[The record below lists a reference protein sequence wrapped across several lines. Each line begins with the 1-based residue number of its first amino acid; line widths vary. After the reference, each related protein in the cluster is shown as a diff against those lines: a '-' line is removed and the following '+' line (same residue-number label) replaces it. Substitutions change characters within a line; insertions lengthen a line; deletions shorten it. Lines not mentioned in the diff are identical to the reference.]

1 MPRARSPER
10 DLAYQLWLES
20 GKQRELKDIAAELG
34 VSPSQVRNWKTLD
47 DWDDRKSCATI
58 QTNNC
63 ATKRKRGGQPG
74 NKNSNGPP
82 GNKNAEKYGFLSK
95 YLPAETKEIFD
106 AVAKADPLDLM
117 WQQIQIQY
125 AAIIRAQ
132 RIAYVKD
139 QQDKSIDI
147 SMTVDADSGSTTAYE
162 IQQAWDKQENFLKAQ
177 SRAMA
182 TLANLIR
189 QYEQMLRDRGVN
201 ATEEQRLRLDKLR
214 AETDRIRRSNLPEQ
228 DDGVE
233 IINDAPRQE
242 NGQDL
247 GHCDSEVPAD
257 I

>member
-1 MPRARSPER
+1 MPKAKNAKADE
-10 DLAYQLWLES
+10 ALELFRQ
-20 GKQRELKDIAAELG
+20 GIKLVEIADRLG
-34 VSPSQVRNWKTLD
+34 VPPGTVRRWKSIYKWDSERSEKKPSV
-47 DWDDRKSCATI
+47 
-58 QTNNC
+58 
-63 ATKRKRGGQPG
+63 RKRGAQPG
-74 NKNSNGPP
+74 NKNSKGGPP
-82 GNKNAEKYGFLSK
+82 GNKKAEKYGFLSK
-95 YLPAETKEIFD
+95 YLPPETKEIFD
-106 AVAKADPLDLM
+106 AIAKADPLDLM

-132 RIAYVKD
+132 KIAYVKD

-147 SMTVDADSGSTTAYE
+147 TMTVDADSGSTTAYE

-214 AETDRIRRSNLPEQ
+214 AETERIRRSSLPEQ

-247 GHCDSEVPAD
+247 GHCDPEVPGD

>member
-1 MPRARSPER
+1 MPKAKNAKADE
-10 DLAYQLWLES
+10 ALELFRQ
-20 GKQRELKDIAAELG
+20 GIKLVEIADRLG
-34 VSPSQVRNWKTLD
+34 VPPGTVRRWKSIYK
-47 DWDDRKSCATI
+47 WDNERSEKKSSV
-58 QTNNC
+58 
-63 ATKRKRGGQPG
+63 RKRGAQPG
-74 NKNSNGPP
+74 NKNSKGGPP
-82 GNKNAEKYGFLSK
+82 GNKKAEKYGFLSK
-95 YLPAETKEIFD
+95 YLPPETKEIFD
-106 AVAKADPLDLM
+106 AIAKADPLDLM

-132 RIAYVKD
+132 KIAYVKD

-147 SMTVDADSGSTTAYE
+147 TMTVDADSGSTTAYE

-201 ATEEQRLRLDKLR
+201 ATEEQILRLDKLR
-214 AETDRIRRSNLPEQ
+214 AETDRIRRSSLPEQ

-242 NGQDL
+242 YGQDL
-247 GHCDSEVPAD
+247 GHCDSEVPDD